1 MHERECVYCVQC
13 KHFLE
18 PELIDDIDIGVCL
31 VANCKFEEDCYHYY
45 CEDGAEYWLRH
56 HYEPKE

>member
-1 MHERECVYCVQC
+1 MYEDECVYCVQC

-18 PELIDDIDIGVCL
+18 SELIDDIDIGVCW
-31 VANCKFEEDCYHYY
+31 VANCKFEGDCYHYN

-56 HYEPKE
+56 HYEPK